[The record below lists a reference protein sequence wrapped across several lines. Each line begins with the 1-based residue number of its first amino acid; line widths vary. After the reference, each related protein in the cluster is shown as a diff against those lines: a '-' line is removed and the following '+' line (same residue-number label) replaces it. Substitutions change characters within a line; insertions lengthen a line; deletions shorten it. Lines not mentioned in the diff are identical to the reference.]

1 MFKRILI
8 SAIVFVILFALG
20 CERKLTVQESD
31 KALLLRAIDL
41 VPYGF
46 KFENIERYETFTK
59 VKSFDGS
66 YDIEYEFEVP
76 DTEDKLLYMNVTVSV
91 ARKKSEAKINEGAGS
106 IALRYALKAK
116 GIEEE
121 EIPNFY
127 SYGDASSF
135 YLLKKQGKSVGNYFT
150 VREGN
155 KTYTLVLSGM
165 YFDEAELWKKLI
177 EPKLKLFSAYKP
189 T

>member
-1 MFKRILI
+1 
-8 SAIVFVILFALG
+8 VFVILFALG

-31 KALLLRAIDL
+31 KAPLLRVGDL

-46 KFENIERYETFTK
+46 NFENIERYETFTK
-59 VKSFDGS
+59 TKSIEGS
-66 YDIEYEFEVP
+66 YDIDYEFDVP
-76 DTEDKLLYMNVTVSV
+76 DTEDKRLFLHVTVSV
-91 ARKKSEAKINEGAGS
+91 ARKKSDARINEGAES

-127 SYGDASSF
+127 RYGDASSF
-135 YLLKKQGKSVGNYFT
+135 YLLKKEGKSVGNYFT

-155 KTYTLVLSGM
+155 KTYSLIMSGM
-165 YFDEAELWKKLI
+165 YFDDPALWKELI